1 MRRYTLVAL
10 LAFVVCAGEAA
21 SVASAGDDD
30 RPARRSQ
37 ANVEQRLR
45 VLDKRIKLL
54 EGSANRY
61 QRWTKC
67 ISWVRVSEVGDR
79 DHRYGYLYEDVDG
92 TGADK
97 RPALAIDRS
106 KSRYSGY
113 MFLKFARR
121 ASCRSA
127 ATVPGGTADPAFHLA
142 RATGAEFRVQKSR
155 VLKQWTAA
163 ALGQRTQLVPTNQ
176 ATQVVQ
182 KRKKASQ
189 KARLR
194 NLARRAAR
202 VDRLSERFDQW
213 ESCLSWVP
221 VTEYGD
227 PDGRFG
233 YLFDGSGSP
242 GSNYKPAITVDI
254 SEWDDPDYEFLAFVG
269 KDRPFSQRECDSEP
283 GESVD

>member
-1 MRRYTLVAL
+1 MRRYILVAVL
-10 LAFVVCAGEAA
+10 VTFAVCAGQAV

-30 RPARRSQ
+30 QPARRSQ

-61 QRWTKC
+61 ERWVKC

-79 DHRYGYLYEDVDG
+79 DHRFGYTYEDVDG

-106 KSRYSGY
+106 KSRYSDY
-113 MFLKFARR
+113 IFLKFARR
-121 ASCRSA
+121 AACRSA
-127 ATVPGGTADPAFHLA
+127 ATVPGGTADPAFHRA
-142 RATGAEFRVQKSR
+142 RATGAEFRAAGTR
-155 VLKQWTAA
+155 VLKQSTAI
-163 ALGQRTQLVPTNQ
+163 ALGQRTQSLQ
-176 ATQVVQ
+176 A
-182 KRKKASQ
+182 RKASLR
-189 KARLR
+189 ARLR

-227 PDGRFG
+227 PEGKFG
-233 YLFDGSGSP
+233 YLFEGGAP